1 MNSNKEDLWEYYGVP
16 KPSRGRKR
24 EQELKSL
31 DKETL
36 EKQYN
41 LKKIFNK
48 QAARNSRLKKKQ
60 QELKLREENEILRE
74 ENETLREENSS
85 LKHNNIYF
93 ERDNNVDFIRIK
105 NLEITNLKEENNIL
119 KWKNNIIFIRIKKL
133 EEEVK
138 KLQIQNNMLYSELLK
153 FNCFIN

>member
-1 MNSNKEDLWEYYGVP
+1 MNSNKEDLWESYGVP
-16 KPSRGRKR
+16 KPSRGRRR

-60 QELKLREENEILRE
+60 QELKLREENE
-74 ENETLREENSS
+74 TLREENSS
-85 LKHNNIYF
+85 LKRNNIYF
-93 ERDNNVDFIRIK
+93 IRIK
-105 NLEITNLKEENNIL
+105 E
-119 KWKNNIIFIRIKKL
+119 L

>member
-41 LKKIFNK
+41 LKKFCNK

-105 NLEITNLKEENNIL
+105 NLEITNLKEENANLKEENNIL
-119 KWKNNIIFIRIKKL
+119 KWKNNIIFIRIK
-133 EEEVK
+133 E
-138 KLQIQNNMLYSELLK
+138 LQIQNNMLYSELLK